1 MWERISAISTLWH
14 CVKKF
19 CSKNFV
25 KAAVNIISRNIL
37 EWLGCTVNFRHYQ
50 LSHYSDS
57 VIRVINF
64 SYFLTVSFIWQIFR
78 EIDLFFCD
86 LKRWYHG
93 NFEKER
99 VNNFIHF
106 YGVFFVILKHVS
118 IMICIVLGSE
128 YKIEMYIVHVRVTV
142 IFVFLF

>member
-86 LKRWYHG
+86 LKKLISRKFWKRESKHC
-93 NFEKER
+93 
-99 VNNFIHF
+99 IHF

-118 IMICIVLGSE
+118 I
-128 YKIEMYIVHVRVTV
+128 V
-142 IFVFLF
+142 IFYWEANRK